1 MIDFTS
7 FISYFLIIFYLSFRW
22 TLRKNSS
29 TSSSQSRT
37 RPLSMIESSQKCQT
51 MFSRTSGSSES
62 SKTFGQTFPN
72 CGTYF
77 FKHVSDGEDD
87 AETDRGSKVEEIES
101 DANCNNVVIMPTLD
115 DKLFEEVN
123 NVFQSVC
130 QIIY

>member
-1 MIDFTS
+1 
-7 FISYFLIIFYLSFRW
+7 
-22 TLRKNSS
+22 
-29 TSSSQSRT
+29 
-37 RPLSMIESSQKCQT
+37 

-87 AETDRGSKVEEIES
+87 ETDRGSKVEEIES

-115 DKLFEEVN
+115 DEIFEEVSN
-123 NVFQSVC
+123 IFLTNTFQTKYRSNTK
-130 QIIY
+130 